1 VHRAQIAPHVRA
13 ARHVSKMMR
22 IETHQKHAMSFSLP
36 KEYGYVLLAVSG
48 ISLHV
53 LLTGRFVGFARSKG
67 Q

>member
-1 VHRAQIAPHVRA
+1 
-13 ARHVSKMMR
+13 MMR